1 MSHLSV
7 QLPAMSGLTKRVRG
21 ASAPSGT
28 DAVDVLGGGRT
39 SVQQG
44 APPSADLVAK
54 LLSAFTDDVGPGP
67 GDAAPEESDR

>member
-7 QLPAMSGLTKRVRG
+7 QFPAMSGLTKRVRG

-39 SVQQG
+39 SVQG
-44 APPSADLVAK
+44 APPSAELVAK

-67 GDAAPEESDR
+67 GGAAPEESDR